1 MKALLEQQARRIN
14 ALSLRERAIMFVSLG
29 VALVAAADALVLSPR
44 MQEQKALAS
53 QLRQQAGELGAL
65 RAELAGTG
73 AAETAPARL
82 LRLLQTAQ
90 AQQRT
95 LDAEIERRLAAG
107 AAGTRLP
114 DLLERV
120 LRRHERLTLLRL
132 ATAAAA
138 PRQAGASTLTLPLQ
152 GVDIGLRGAYNDL
165 TQYVAA
171 AEQALPGLRWGELS
185 IVAGADGAAE
195 LTARVFLLE
204 NLP

>member
-53 QLRQQAGELGAL
+53 QLRQQAGELVAL

-95 LDAEIERRLAAG
+95 LDAEIERRLATD

-120 LRRHERLTLLRL
+120 LRRHDRLTLLRL
-132 ATAAAA
+132 ATAATPPHQASA
-138 PRQAGASTLTLPLQ
+138 PTLPLQ

-195 LTARVFLLE
+195 LTARVYLLE

>member
-14 ALSLRERAIMFVSLG
+14 ALSLRERAILFVSLG

-53 QLRQQAGELGAL
+53 QLRQQAGELDAL
-65 RAELAGTG
+65 RAQVAGTG
-73 AAETAPARL
+73 AAESAPARL

-90 AQQRT
+90 AQQQT

-120 LRRHERLTLLRL
+120 LRRHDRLTLLRL
-132 ATAAAA
+132 ATAATP
-138 PRQAGASTLTLPLQ
+138 PRQAGAAQSLPLQ
-152 GVDIGLRGAYNDL
+152 GVDLSLRGAYNDL

-195 LTARVFLLE
+195 LTARVYLLE